1 MPRSSAYPS
10 PLYTLSLA
18 RCPHSWS
25 LTPAHCP
32 PSHTPTA
39 LATVHPHLPIPA
51 ALLTPAQAE
60 KALADEPA
68 PEAASD
74 GHVGLP
80 GLGEHPAERGQEEE
94 VQEGSHQR
102 AHNLGRQGPRGLGRR
117 SRALTHPLCTCG
129 NRWEKPS
136 TQMTLIPA
144 TFLGRKQ
151 SGPHPEMDH

>member
-1 MPRSSAYPS
+1 MPRTEIVHHLTQPAYPLRLCLSQPTIYPLSSHVPSLLVTNPS
-10 PLYTLSLA
+10 PL
-18 RCPHSWS
+18 
-25 LTPAHCP
+25 
-32 PSHTPTA
+32 PTA
-39 LATVHPHLPIPA
+39 LTYPNRPSHSPPSPPNPA

-129 NRWEKPS
+129 NR
-136 TQMTLIPA
+136 
-144 TFLGRKQ
+144 
-151 SGPHPEMDH
+151 

>member
-1 MPRSSAYPS
+1 MAETSRAQDKNTKKRDSPSLVRLSIPRLCSPQPTAYPLS
-10 PLYTLSLA
+10 SCVSSLLVTNPSLLPTLTY
-18 RCPHSWS
+18 PHS
-25 LTPAHCP
+25 
-32 PSHTPTA
+32 PSHPPLPT
-39 LATVHPHLPIPA
+39 PA

-102 AHNLGRQGPRGLGRR
+102 AYNLGRQGPRGPG
-117 SRALTHPLCTCG
+117 SRALTHPLVYV
-129 NRWEKPS
+129 
-136 TQMTLIPA
+136 A
-144 TFLGRKQ
+144 TDGKNLV
-151 SGPHPEMDH
+151 PDD